1 MIVHVGV
8 ITLCVVLAST
18 NAFGQPPMDPPLKNW
33 LVPLYWAPSHD
44 TRGHDDQREMTTYD
58 EPAHIRQAAPQS
70 TSGTASANALTGALA
85 FVAITPCRV
94 VDTREG
100 LGFSGAFGPPALS
113 GGVSRTFPIQS
124 STTCTIPV
132 SALAYSLNITVVP
145 PGPVGYL
152 TAYATGQSLPPTA
165 SLNDVQG
172 LIIGNAAIVAA
183 GNGGSIDVYATD
195 PTDVVIDINGY
206 YTSPFSLPWAGTGD
220 IAIGMNAG
228 VNLLRG
234 TNDIYIGN
242 PGVAT
247 EDGAIRIGELNN
259 HRTTYIAGIFTSSVS
274 SGAPVQIDSQGQLGV
289 VLSSGR
295 YKEDIHDMLDA
306 SSNIM
311 HLRPVT
317 FRYKIPTDDG
327 NKPLQYGLIAEE
339 VAQIYPDLVVY
350 SKDGRAETVQYQKL
364 DVLLLNELQ
373 KQQRTIQDQA
383 NQLKG
388 QANRI
393 TALESLV
400 RSFAKAHSGSI
411 RQKNNRKRLGL

>member
-1 MIVHVGV
+1 MIVHFGV
-8 ITLCVVLAST
+8 TTLCVVFAST
-18 NAFGQPPMDPPLKNW
+18 NAFGQQLIDPPLKNW
-33 LVPLYWAPSHD
+33 LAPIYWAPSPD
-44 TRGHDDQREMTTYD
+44 TRGYDDQREMTAYN
-58 EPAHIRQAAPQS
+58 ELMQIQRAVPKSNIGA
-70 TSGTASANALTGALA
+70 ASASAITGVLA

-124 STTCTIPV
+124 STTCTIPA

-145 PGPVGYL
+145 PSAVGYL

-165 SLNDVQG
+165 ILNDVQG
-172 LIIGNAAIVAA
+172 LIIGGAAIVAA

-195 PTDVVIDINGY
+195 QTDVVIDINGY
-206 YTSPFSLPWAGTGD
+206 YTSPFSLPLAGTGN
-220 IAIGMNAG
+220 IGVGTNAG
-228 VNLLRG
+228 VNLVRG

-247 EDGAIRIGELNN
+247 EDGAIRIGDINKQ
-259 HRTTYIAGIFTSSVS
+259 RTTYIAGIFTSSVAD
-274 SGAPVQIDSQGQLGV
+274 GALVQVDSEGHLGAG
-289 VLSSGR
+289 LSSAR
-295 YKEDIHDMLDA
+295 YKENIHDMLDA
-306 SSNIM
+306 SSDIM
-311 HLRPVT
+311 FLRPVT
-317 FRYKIPTDDG
+317 FRYKNPTDDG
-327 NKPLQYGLIAEE
+327 KKSLQYGLIAEE
-339 VAQIYPDLVVY
+339 VAQVYPDLVVY
-350 SKDGRAETVQYQKL
+350 SKDGLVETVQYQKL

-383 NQLKG
+383 TQLKG

-400 RSFAKAHSGSI
+400 RSFMEARSGSG
-411 RQKNNRKRLGL
+411 KPEE